1 MSPDNAASASLPTG
15 RLRHYD
21 DLPGPRPWPFV
32 GNLLQVDRASFHRSV
47 EEGVARY
54 GPLFRL
60 QMGRLK
66 VMVIT
71 DRALMLAILRDRPQ
85 NWQRGARLSAMLSAL
100 GPRGVFAAEGD
111 DWRRQRKLVTRG
123 LNPEVIRKFHPTL
136 AGQCLRLTERWRRLL
151 AAGQAPDL
159 LRDLKAMTLDVTVAL
174 AMGEDVD
181 TVEHP
186 DDRLPMDIHLLFQR
200 IGHRLRTP
208 VPYWRWF
215 KLGPD
220 RAADEAFARVLAA
233 VTGFVARAR
242 ARLDADPA
250 LRERPGNLME
260 AFVAARDEPDSGVG
274 DAEVIGNALTMVFA
288 GEDTT
293 SSTLAWAVNLLAGH
307 PEVAARLAEEV
318 DAVLGS
324 ARSPED
330 PAWLDRLEFT
340 EAVVHETLRLKPAAP
355 MVAAQSGQERIV
367 GDVRV
372 PPGVLVMMATRLL
385 GMRSEEFDR
394 PEAFRPERWL
404 GQLDVASDAQRKILP
419 FGGGPRLCPGRY
431 LALVEAKTVLAAIVR
446 NFRLEPQPGAAPVR
460 ELYTFTMNPSHVPVR
475 LVPR

>member
-1 MSPDNAASASLPTG
+1 MTADTGASARAPAAA
-15 RLRHYD
+15 LRHYD
-21 DLPGPRPWPFV
+21 ELPGPRPWPLV
-32 GNLLQVDRASFHRSV
+32 GNLPQIDRESFHRSV
-47 EEGVARY
+47 EEGVARW
-54 GPLFRL
+54 GPMFRL
-60 QMGRLK
+60 RMGRVK

-71 DRALMLAILRDRPQ
+71 ERAQMLAILRDRPQ
-85 NWQRGARLSAMLSAL
+85 NWRRGARLSEMLSAL

-136 AGQCLRLTERWRRLL
+136 AGQCARLVERWRRL
-151 AAGQAPDL
+151 AAGGRSPDL

-174 AMGEDVD
+174 AMGHDVD

-186 DDRLPMDIHLLFQR
+186 DDPLPMDIHLLFQR
-200 IGHRLRTP
+200 IGRRLRTP
-208 VPYWRWF
+208 IPYWHWF
-215 KLGPD
+215 ALATD
-220 RAADEAFARVLAA
+220 RAADAAFARVLAA

-242 ARLDADPA
+242 ERLDADPA
-250 LRERPGNLME
+250 LRARPANLMQ
-260 AFVAARDEPDSGVG
+260 AFVAARDEPDSEVT

-307 PEVAARLAEEV
+307 PEVAARLREEV
-318 DAVLGS
+318 DAVLGA
-324 ARSPED
+324 ARVPED
-330 PAWLDRLEFT
+330 PAWLDRLVYT

-355 MVAAQSGQERIV
+355 LVAAQSGEERVV

-372 PPGVLVMMATRLL
+372 PPGVLVMMATRSL

-394 PEAFRPERWL
+394 PSEFRPERWL

-419 FGGGPRLCPGRY
+419 FGAGPRLCPGRY